1 MWHLGH
7 SCFKFASLQKNTQV
21 ARMTII
27 FPWKLSIW
35 QNPNQKRTNQNARIY
50 VKTTC
55 TLPFNNKNYCKIQL
69 LFRFF
74 KSLAVNGV
82 PTSQSV
88 TNAEDCPK
96 LSNHKSKD
104 SKELGEPSSV
114 AVTPDQSSN
123 SQLVPLLPS
132 TTVLSSEEAP
142 TTVCGHLQLLFA
154 QLQYSFRRYV
164 HVQVCSW
171 ADSIVLVLI
180 NMSCTIACF
189 TRS

>member
-1 MWHLGH
+1 M
-7 SCFKFASLQKNTQV
+7 
-21 ARMTII
+21 
-27 FPWKLSIW
+27 
-35 QNPNQKRTNQNARIY
+35 
-50 VKTTC
+50 
-55 TLPFNNKNYCKIQL
+55 
-69 LFRFF
+69 
-74 KSLAVNGV
+74 NGV

-88 TNAEDCPK
+88 TNAEDSPK

-171 ADSIVLVLI
+171 ADSIYTALQAATILVAMASGKNIWQLKFRRKSPTYLKI
-180 NMSCTIACF
+180 IKNT
-189 TRS
+189 